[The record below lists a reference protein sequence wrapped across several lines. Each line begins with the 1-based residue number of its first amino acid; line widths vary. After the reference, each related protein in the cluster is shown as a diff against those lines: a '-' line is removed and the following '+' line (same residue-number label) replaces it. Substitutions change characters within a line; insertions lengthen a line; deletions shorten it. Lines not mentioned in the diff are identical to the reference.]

1 LTSFNE
7 LDYRQKND
15 SGATGGLLDPD
26 KRQAL
31 SDFYREE
38 FQRHLEQLQSSGI
51 LNDSNPAVN
60 RACRK
65 LLSDLDLICGRERF
79 SAVAENLLRNFDA
92 LTRLSELDPRRGH

>member
-1 LTSFNE
+1 M
-7 LDYRQKND
+7 
-15 SGATGGLLDPD
+15 DPE

-31 SDFYREE
+31 SNFYREE

-51 LNDSNPAVN
+51 LNEDNPAVN

-65 LLSDLDLICGRERF
+65 LLTDLDLICGRERF
-79 SAVAENLLRNFDA
+79 SAVAENLLRNFEA

>member
-1 LTSFNE
+1 M
-7 LDYRQKND
+7 
-15 SGATGGLLDPD
+15 DPD

-38 FQRHLEQLQSSGI
+38 FQRHLEQLQSAGI
-51 LNDSNPAVN
+51 LNEGNVAVN

-65 LLSDLDLICGRERF
+65 LLTDLDHICGREQF
-79 SAVAENLLRNFDA
+79 CAVAESLLRNFDT

>member
-7 LDYRQKND
+7 LVYRRKND

-26 KRQAL
+26 KRHAL
-31 SDFYREE
+31 SNFYREE
-38 FQRHLEQLQSSGI
+38 FQRHLEHLQSSGI
-51 LNDSNPAVN
+51 LNESNPAVN

-65 LLSDLDLICGRERF
+65 LLTDLDLICGRERF
-79 SAVAENLLRNFDA
+79 STVAETLLRNFEA